1 MAHFAKLDENN
12 NVLFVTPLEDSIC
25 NDDEATGIAYLTKVH
40 NWPYWRK
47 TSYNTYEGKH
57 YTEGVLSEDQSK
69 AYRANYAGVGM
80 KYDPELDIFKRKN
93 KPHQSWTLNTTTGM
107 YEAPVAKPEYS
118 DDKPKGHS
126 WNEETQTW
134 DEIE

>member
-47 TSYNTYEGKH
+47 TSYNTYCFHLILHNG
-57 YTEGVLSEDQSK
+57 
-69 AYRANYAGVGM
+69 
-80 KYDPELDIFKRKN
+80 
-93 KPHQSWTLNTTTGM
+93 TLC
-107 YEAPVAKPEYS
+107 K
-118 DDKPKGHS
+118 
-126 WNEETQTW
+126 
-134 DEIE
+134 IR